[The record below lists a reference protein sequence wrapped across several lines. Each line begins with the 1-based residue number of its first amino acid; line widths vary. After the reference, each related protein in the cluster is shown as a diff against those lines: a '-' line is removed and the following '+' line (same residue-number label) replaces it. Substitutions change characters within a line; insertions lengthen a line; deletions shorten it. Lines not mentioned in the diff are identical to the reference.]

1 MAAAWTL
8 DFNLTRNETM
18 ATSKSATHTGLPEG
32 FESPLKRVAMEERC
46 DDIIAS
52 IATLSQKSL
61 ADVHKMAAQLG
72 VPAVGPYFIYESKI
86 AAILINLA
94 GLVATS
100 YKEFSSY
107 GELGN
112 ASILLVDYDEITEM
126 GRHVVFVRVPGQK
139 GSPEWSYIIDVGNW
153 IEPEYHYTTALNK
166 YKPAYFI
173 NVTPRPQAKGK

>member
-1 MAAAWTL
+1 
-8 DFNLTRNETM
+8 M
-18 ATSKSATHTGLPEG
+18 ATSKSAPSTGLPEG
-32 FESPLKRVAMEERC
+32 FESPLQRVPMAERC
-46 DDIIAS
+46 DDVIAA

-72 VPAVGPYFIYESKI
+72 VPEVGPYFIYESKI

-112 ASILLVDYDEITEM
+112 ACILLIDYDEITEM